1 MTLKSLDL
9 YYKKQS
15 PFITDKKNQP
25 RDHFG
30 RQWHGCSSDI
40 DDIYSK
46 FTLNLAV
53 W

>member
-30 RQWHGCSSDI
+30 RQWHDYSSDI

-46 FTLNLAV
+46 FTLNLV
-53 W
+53 TW